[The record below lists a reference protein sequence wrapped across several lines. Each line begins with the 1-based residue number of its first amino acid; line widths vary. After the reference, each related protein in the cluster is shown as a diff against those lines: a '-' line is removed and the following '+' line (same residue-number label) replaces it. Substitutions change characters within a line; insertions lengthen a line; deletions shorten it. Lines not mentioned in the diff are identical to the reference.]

1 MFYLDASA
9 AAKLVLAEDDSD
21 AMKEWIE
28 ATDAVIVS
36 SDLLR
41 TELLRTIRR
50 HVPAQLSQ
58 GRALLESI
66 TLIALSRNV
75 YESAAMLGPPV
86 LRSLDALHLASAV
99 DVGGDELTAIITYDL
114 RMIEAA
120 RAMSIAVVSPRQA
133 RDA

>member
-66 TLIALSRNV
+66 TLIALSRND

>member
-1 MFYLDASA
+1 VFYLDASA

-28 ATDAVIVS
+28 TTDAVIVS

-50 HVPAQLSQ
+50 HAPAQLSQ
-58 GRALLESI
+58 GRAVLESI
-66 TLIALSRNV
+66 TLIAVSRNV
-75 YESAAMLGPPV
+75 YERAAMLGPPV
-86 LRSLDALHLASAV
+86 LRSLDALHLASAA

-120 RAMSIAVVSPRQA
+120 RSLGIETIAPV
-133 RDA
+133 